1 MLGAEGFAQLTR
13 LCVVDGHVAQAVQ
26 WVAAV
31 YDDYMWTGDTARI
44 KVQCPCLVCTVDLI
58 TSCTPPMHLVC
69 WCPGILV
76 AADALLGVLPQQRAA
91 KHRLV
96 ADLTGPR

>member
-1 MLGAEGFAQLTR
+1 M
-13 LCVVDGHVAQAVQ
+13 
-26 WVAAV
+26 AAV

-44 KVQCPCLVCTVDLI
+44 KVQYPCLVCTVDLI
-58 TSCTPPMHLVC
+58 TSCTPPMHTPMHLVC

-76 AADALLGVLPQQRAA
+76 AADALLGVLPQQRGAQ
-91 KHRLV
+91 HRLV